1 MANFTKK
8 SFNTVTDDGKG
19 GKVLAKRNGY
29 EFTAFAVDGKVFK
42 MNVYQ
47 GEDGWRVIDP
57 MTGLSLCK
65 GETRAKA
72 VENAT
77 TPTMVRN
84 FSNMIKLDDYGKMVD
99 RYIDLCG
106 GKDYTIAAEKDGET
120 VVVAEVEHHE
130 LPKPKAK
137 PKPAPKAAK
146 KSAPKPPA
154 KPKSKAPSKP
164 KKDDG
169 KDDIAS
175 LVAKLATLE
184 KEIAELKAGKLTAE
198 QEATAKAIS
207 DAAAAAETVSLSELL
222 VEMRGW
228 CKKHDN
234 VIAERKDDNMSCVRI
249 LGVKRSDQA
258 TQKELA
264 DKGFRW
270 SKKGFWYYGEV
281 QARAQGKVAIA

>member
-1 MANFTKK
+1 MTQFTKK

-99 RYIDLCG
+99 RYIDLSR
-106 GKDYTIAAEKDGET
+106 DYTIAAEKDGET

-130 LPKPKAK
+130 LPKPKAE

-154 KPKSKAPSKP
+154 KPKSKAPTKP
-164 KKDDG
+164 E

-175 LVAKLATLE
+175 LVAKLASLE

-207 DAAAAAETVSLSELL
+207 DAAMAAETVSLSELL

-228 CKKHDN
+228 CKERDN